1 MKQPRFEV
9 YESKD
14 GWRWR
19 LVAANGRILAS
30 GESHTRKADAERAV
44 ATVTKTIRAMPPKIM
59 IKRNTMRIV
68 LHD

>member
-19 LVAANGRILAS
+19 LIAANGRILAS

-44 ATVTKTIRAMPPKIM
+44 ATVKYVSGIANRVDA
-59 IKRNTMRIV
+59 
-68 LHD
+68 